1 MLELC
6 GILGIAVNELLSG
19 ERIVMEDYRKKAEE
33 NLIEL
38 QSKKGKA
45 QKRGCEIF
53 SVNSELL

>member
-45 QKRGCEIF
+45 QKTLYGPSYIML
-53 SVNSELL
+53 SSP